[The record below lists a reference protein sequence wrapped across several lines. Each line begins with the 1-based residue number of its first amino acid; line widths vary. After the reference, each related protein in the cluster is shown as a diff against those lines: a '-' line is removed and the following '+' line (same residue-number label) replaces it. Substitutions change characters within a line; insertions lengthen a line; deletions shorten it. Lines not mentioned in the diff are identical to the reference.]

1 MAVTTSASARVCAW
15 VTPGS
20 ASRAIAQA
28 EIQKVGV
35 FAFIGA
41 PFVSDERTSGHR
53 ALPVGNRPMHDLRSS
68 PRIGISSLYSALNFS
83 FERACLD
90 RLEFRLKPRRS
101 YSNSKAGPGFQS

>member
-20 ASRAIAQA
+20 ASRATTQA
-28 EIQKVGV
+28 EIQKVGF
-35 FAFIGA
+35 FAFIEA

-68 PRIGISSLYSALNFS
+68 PRIGISSLYFVLNFS
-83 FERACLD
+83 SKGPVRIDWNFARNLD
-90 RLEFRLKPRRS
+90 APTPTR
-101 YSNSKAGPGFQS
+101 GP